1 MPCNSVVELIQVVID
16 DRDRLKDYQ
25 FVKKSCGQ
33 GVGNNSLLIDIL
45 RGMSVDELLEVDAES
60 LLAVDRTDDEV
71 LEFLRLKHLFAVQ
84 ATLEVL
90 TGRLTGGKG
99 QSCAVADVAYDGDET
114 IMNAEI
120 DVDVITEQIAACA
133 GCKGG
138 CGQPIKT

>member
-60 LLAVDRTDDEV
+60 LLEI
-71 LEFLRLKHLFAVQ
+71 
-84 ATLEVL
+84 
-90 TGRLTGGKG
+90 GR
-99 QSCAVADVAYDGDET
+99 AHV
-114 IMNAEI
+114 
-120 DVDVITEQIAACA
+120 
-133 GCKGG
+133 
-138 CGQPIKT
+138 

>member
-1 MPCNSVVELIQVVID
+1 MPCNSVVELIQIIID
-16 DRDRLKDYQ
+16 DRDRLKHDQ

-33 GVGNNSLLIDIL
+33 GVGNNTLLLDIL
-45 RGMSVDELLEVDAES
+45 KGMSIEELLEVDPES
-60 LLAVDRTDDEV
+60 FLAVDRTDDEV

-90 TGRLTGGKG
+90 TGRSTGGKG
-99 QSCAVADVAYDGDET
+99 HPCAVADVAYDGDET

-138 CGQPIKT
+138 CGQPIKS

>member
-1 MPCNSVVELIQVVID
+1 MPCNSVVELIQIVID
-16 DRDRLKDYQ
+16 GRDRLKHYQ

-33 GVGNNSLLIDIL
+33 GVGSNSLLIDIL
-45 RGMSVDELLEVDAES
+45 KDMSVDELLEVNPET

-90 TGRLTGGKG
+90 TGRMTGGKG
-99 QSCAVADVAYDGDET
+99 HPCAVADVAYDGDET

-120 DVDVITEQIAACA
+120 DVDVITEQIAACV

-138 CGQPIKT
+138 CGQPIKN

>member
-1 MPCNSVVELIQVVID
+1 MPCNSVVELIQIVID
-16 DRDRLKDYQ
+16 DRDRLKHYQ

-33 GVGNNSLLIDIL
+33 GVGSNSLLIDIL
-45 RGMSVDELLEVDAES
+45 KGMSVEELLEVNAEA
-60 LLAVDRTDDEV
+60 LLAVDRTEDEV

-90 TGRLTGGKG
+90 TGRMTGGKG
-99 QSCAVADVAYDGDET
+99 HPCAVADVAYDGDET